1 MLVGAQGIETQRKAA
16 GKASTL
22 WPASTL
28 AERAEFHWKTLGVL
42 DTCLSVILPERE
54 RAKAFIHQFL
64 TVTVEGFF
72 QGALISHHFS
82 LPCWAGAGSWWPG
95 PFAPKG

>member
-1 MLVGAQGIETQRKAA
+1 MRPRGKQLVKQAHSGQLALWQIELNFT
-16 GKASTL
+16 GKL
-22 WPASTL
+22 WECWTHAFLFSYL
-28 AERAEFHWKTLGVL
+28 
-42 DTCLSVILPERE
+42 RE

-64 TVTVEGFF
+64 AVTVEGFF